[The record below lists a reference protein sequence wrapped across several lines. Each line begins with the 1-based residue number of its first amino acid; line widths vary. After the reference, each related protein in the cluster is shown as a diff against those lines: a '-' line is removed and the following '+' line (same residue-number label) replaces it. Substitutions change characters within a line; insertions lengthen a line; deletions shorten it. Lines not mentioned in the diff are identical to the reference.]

1 MDRQA
6 KIQRKTKETDILCL
20 LNLDGSGKC
29 DIKTGVGFFDHM
41 LNSFTLH
48 GGFDLQLSAGGDI
61 YVDCHHTIEDVGIV
75 LGKAF
80 SEALSDKS
88 DIARFGTQYIVMDE
102 ALAFVSLDIAN
113 RPFLVYDS
121 PTLSPMVGDYDTQMT
136 EEFLR
141 ALAFNAGITLHA
153 KIMYGSNAHHCIEA
167 LFKAL
172 ARALSQGV
180 KQTEG
185 KTILSSKGTF

>member
-1 MDRQA
+1 MSRQS
-6 KIQRKTKETDILCL
+6 KIQRKTKETDINCFLD
-20 LNLDGSGKC
+20 LDGSGSC
-29 DIKTGVGFFDHM
+29 EINTGVGFFDHM

-48 GGFDLQLSAGGDI
+48 GGFDLKLSAVGDI
-61 YVDCHHTIEDVGIV
+61 NVDCHHTVEDVGIV

-88 DIARFGTQYIVMDE
+88 NIERFGTQYIVMDE

-113 RPFLVYDS
+113 RPYLVYDS
-121 PTLSPMVGDYDTQMT
+121 VVLAPMVGDFDTQMV

-141 ALAFNAGITLHA
+141 AFAFNAGITLHA
-153 KIMYGSNAHHCIEA
+153 KIMHGNNTHHCIEA

-172 ARALSQGV
+172 ARALAQGV
-180 KQTEG
+180 KQTG
-185 KTILSSKGTF
+185 TKTILSSKGTF